1 MGRLGTICC
10 NSSLER
16 KISTST
22 GQAETYALASLV
34 KDVVWTR
41 HLADDMRRPQTNATE
56 LDTDNQGVH
65 IQSTKAINHAT
76 AKHFRVSQAFIRG
89 KEEELMIIILIFSR
103 RRYVLNCS
111 ANIAM
116 W

>member
-41 HLADDMRRPQTNATE
+41 HLADDMRRPQMNATE

-76 AKHFRVSQAFIRG
+76 ANFGTAGCLKPSSAE
-89 KEEELMIIILIFSR
+89 KERMALYNE
-103 RRYVLNCS
+103 C
-111 ANIAM
+111 
-116 W
+116 